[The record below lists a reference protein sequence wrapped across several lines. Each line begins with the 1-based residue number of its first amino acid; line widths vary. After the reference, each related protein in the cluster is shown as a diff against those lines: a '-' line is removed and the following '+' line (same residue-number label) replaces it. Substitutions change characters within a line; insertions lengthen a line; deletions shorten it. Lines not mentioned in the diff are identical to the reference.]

1 MDLISYLLDNSERG
15 LDENTL
21 KTNAWDHF
29 GVEVAALVID
39 SVGFTRTTQAK
50 GIVYFLTQLAK
61 SRKITNQVM
70 DKYKPISYT
79 FHADNCY
86 AFFRDVNL
94 AFNAAIELQKMTQT
108 ASIPLVGDEL
118 FGLSIGIG
126 FGRLLKAGSHEHYFG
141 DEMNIASKL
150 GEDTGS
156 RDDILLS
163 DNAYNSLSKK
173 KNFLFKMHT
182 SNISGVEFKYHQLG

>member
-70 DKYKPISYT
+70 DKYKPISYS

-86 AFFRDVNL
+86 AFFRDVDL

-108 ASIPLVGDEL
+108 ASIPLIGDEY

-182 SNISGVEFKYHQLG
+182 SNISGVEFKYHQLS

>member
-1 MDLISYLLDNSERG
+1 
-15 LDENTL
+15 
-21 KTNAWDHF
+21 
-29 GVEVAALVID
+29 
-39 SVGFTRTTQAK
+39 
-50 GIVYFLTQLAK
+50 
-61 SRKITNQVM
+61 M

-94 AFNAAIELQKMTQT
+94 AFNAAIELQKMTQK
-108 ASIPLVGDEL
+108 ASIPLIGDEY

-163 DNAYNSLSKK
+163 DNAYKSLSKK

-182 SNISGVEFKYHQLG
+182 SSISGVKFKYHQLG

>member
-21 KTNAWDHF
+21 KTYAWDHF
-29 GVEVAALVID
+29 GFEVAVLVID
-39 SVGFTRTTQAK
+39 SVGFTRTTQEK
-50 GIVYFLTQLAK
+50 GIVHFLTQLAK
-61 SRKITNQVM
+61 SRKIINKVM
-70 DKYKPISYT
+70 DKYKPISYS

-86 AFFRDVNL
+86 AFFRDVDL
-94 AFNAAIELQKMTQT
+94 AFNAAVELQKMIQK
-108 ASIPLVGDEL
+108 ASIPLVGDEY

-163 DNAYNSLSKK
+163 DNAYNSLSNK
-173 KNFLFKMHT
+173 KNFLFRMHT
-182 SNISGVEFKYHQLG
+182 SSISGVEFKYHKLC

>member
-1 MDLISYLLDNSERG
+1 MDLISYLLNNSERG

-79 FHADNCY
+79 FHVDNCY

-163 DNAYNSLSKK
+163 DNAYKSLSKK

>member
-1 MDLISYLLDNSERG
+1 MDLISYLLNNSERG

>member
-108 ASIPLVGDEL
+108 ASIPLVGDEY

-182 SNISGVEFKYHQLG
+182 SSISGVEFKYHQLG

>member
-70 DKYKPISYT
+70 AKYKPISYS

-86 AFFRDVNL
+86 AFFRDVDL

-108 ASIPLVGDEL
+108 ASIPLVGDEY

-173 KNFLFKMHT
+173 KNFLFKMNT
-182 SNISGVEFKYHQLG
+182 LNISGVEFKYHQLS

>member
-70 DKYKPISYT
+70 AKYKPISYS

-86 AFFRDVNL
+86 AFFRDVDL
-94 AFNAAIELQKMTQT
+94 AFNAAIELQKMTQK
-108 ASIPLVGDEL
+108 ASIPLIGDEY

-182 SNISGVEFKYHQLG
+182 SSISGVEFKYHQLG

>member
-21 KTNAWDHF
+21 KTNTRDHF

-94 AFNAAIELQKMTQT
+94 AFNAAIELQKMTQK
-108 ASIPLVGDEL
+108 ASIPLIGDEY

-182 SNISGVEFKYHQLG
+182 SSISGVEFKYHQLA

>member
-94 AFNAAIELQKMTQT
+94 AFNAAIELQKMTQK
-108 ASIPLVGDEL
+108 ASIPLIGDEY

-163 DNAYNSLSKK
+163 DNAYNSLAKK

-182 SNISGVEFKYHQLG
+182 SSISGVEFKYHQLG

>member
-70 DKYKPISYT
+70 AKYKPISYS

-86 AFFRDVNL
+86 AFFRDVDL

-108 ASIPLVGDEL
+108 ASIPLVGDEY

-163 DNAYNSLSKK
+163 DNAYNSLSRK
-173 KNFLFKMHT
+173 KNFLFKMNT
-182 SNISGVEFKYHQLG
+182 LNISGVEFKYHQLS

>member
-79 FHADNCY
+79 FHVDNCY

-108 ASIPLVGDEL
+108 ASIPLVGDEY

-163 DNAYNSLSKK
+163 DNAYKSLSKK
-173 KNFLFKMHT
+173 KNLMFKMHT
-182 SNISGVEFKYHQLG
+182 SNISGVEFKYNQLG

>member
-70 DKYKPISYT
+70 AKYKPISYS

-86 AFFRDVNL
+86 AFFRDVDL

-108 ASIPLVGDEL
+108 ASIPLVGDEY

-126 FGRLLKAGSHEHYFG
+126 FGKLLKAGSHEHYFG

-173 KNFLFKMHT
+173 KNFLFKMNT
-182 SNISGVEFKYHQLG
+182 LNISGVEFKYHQLS

>member
-108 ASIPLVGDEL
+108 ASIPLVGDEY

-163 DNAYNSLSKK
+163 DNAYNSLSRK
-173 KNFLFKMHT
+173 KNFLFKMNT
-182 SNISGVEFKYHQLG
+182 LNISGVEFKYHQLS

>member
-79 FHADNCY
+79 FHVDNCY

-94 AFNAAIELQKMTQT
+94 AFNAAIELQKMTQK
-108 ASIPLVGDEL
+108 ASIPLIGDEY

-163 DNAYNSLSKK
+163 DNAYKSLSKK
-173 KNFLFKMHT
+173 KNLMFKMHT
-182 SNISGVEFKYHQLG
+182 SNISGVEFKYNQLG

>member
-61 SRKITNQVM
+61 SRKIINQVM

-108 ASIPLVGDEL
+108 ASIPLVGDEY

-126 FGRLLKAGSHEHYFG
+126 FGRLLKAGTHEHYFG

-182 SNISGVEFKYHQLG
+182 SSISGVKFKYHQLG

>member
-94 AFNAAIELQKMTQT
+94 AFNAAIELQKMTQK
-108 ASIPLVGDEL
+108 ASIPLIGDEY

-182 SNISGVEFKYHQLG
+182 SSISGVEFKYHQLG

>member
-1 MDLISYLLDNSERG
+1 MDLISYLLNNSERG

-108 ASIPLVGDEL
+108 ASIPLVGDEY

-163 DNAYNSLSKK
+163 ERR
-173 KNFLFKMHT
+173 
-182 SNISGVEFKYHQLG
+182 I

>member
-1 MDLISYLLDNSERG
+1 MDLISYLLDNSEKG

-21 KTNAWDHF
+21 KENAWDHF

-39 SVGFTRTTQAK
+39 SVGFTRTTKTK

-70 DKYKPISYT
+70 DKHKPISYS

-86 AFFRDVNL
+86 AFFRDIDL
-94 AFNAAIELQKMTQT
+94 AFNAAIELQKMIKT
-108 ASIPLVGDEL
+108 ASIPLVGDEH

-126 FGRLLKAGSHEHYFG
+126 FGRLLKAGSYEHYFG

-163 DNAYNSLSKK
+163 DNAYNYLSKK
-173 KNFLFKMHT
+173 KSFLFKMHT
-182 SNISGVEFKYHQLG
+182 SNISGVEFKYHQLS

>member
-108 ASIPLVGDEL
+108 ASIPLVGDEY

-150 GEDTGS
+150 GEDIGS

-182 SNISGVEFKYHQLG
+182 SSISGVEFKYHQLG

>member
-1 MDLISYLLDNSERG
+1 MDLISYLLDNSEKG
-15 LDENTL
+15 LDEDSIKKNV
-21 KTNAWDHF
+21 WDHF

-61 SRKITNQVM
+61 SRKITMQIM
-70 DKYKPISYT
+70 DEHKPISYS

-86 AFFRDVNL
+86 AFFKDVDL
-94 AFNAAIELQKMTQT
+94 AFNAAIKLQKMIKT
-108 ASIPLVGDEL
+108 ASIPLVGDEY

-126 FGRLLKAGSHEHYFG
+126 FGKLLKAGSHEDYFG

-163 DNAYNSLSKK
+163 DNAYNSLSNK
-173 KNFLFKMHT
+173 KNFLFRMHT
-182 SNISGVEFKYHQLG
+182 SSISGVEFKYHKLY